1 MNDRDISDQALSN
14 TTGLMTPDSVQAT
27 TPTATAQRIENTFS
41 RGRSR
46 TLYRLDPPVP
56 DLDGRLHEFVIVS
69 QTTTRYGDETGL
81 FPATRTGKITSWREI
96 AYVAGE
102 LDDALVLERA
112 GYTCATPADR
122 ADSTVPGNTAPERS
136 RR

>member
-1 MNDRDISDQALSN
+1 MPDTPIPSAIA
-14 TTGLMTPDSVQAT
+14 TTVT
-27 TPTATAQRIENTFS
+27 TPTATAHRIENTFS

-46 TLYRLDPPVP
+46 TLYRLEPPIA
-56 DLDGRLHEFVIVS
+56 DADGRLHEFVVTS

-102 LDDALVLERA
+102 LDDALVLARA
-112 GYTCATPADR
+112 GYTCTSLRSDDPA
-122 ADSTVPGNTAPERS
+122 AEGELPERGQQ
-136 RR
+136 